1 MFVGEFMFRNNK
13 QDKQDKKDKTIKIQQ
28 DIIDGLKK
36 DIDVLKSENE
46 ELQKELDF
54 ERNKPKLGYEKAK
67 QMMID
72 LEKKEHEYQ
81 MLIDELSI
89 LKVSY
94 SEQMKKMSELKE
106 TYKKKMDS
114 TLKKTKKVLKKI

>member
-1 MFVGEFMFRNNK
+1 MFGNSK
-13 QDKQDKKDKTIKIQQ
+13 QDKRRLDKKDKTIKIQQ
-28 DIIDGLKK
+28 DIIDELKK
-36 DIDVLKSENE
+36 DIDILKSEND

-54 ERNKPKLGYEKAK
+54 ERNKVNLGYEKAK

-72 LEKKEHEYQ
+72 LEKKKHEYQ
-81 MLIDELSI
+81 MLIDELCI
-89 LKVSY
+89 LKASY
-94 SEQMKKMSELKE
+94 SEKIQEMSELKE